1 VAHDALKT
9 WAGKWALIT
18 GASAG
23 IGLEFAKLLAAG
35 GANLVLTARRADRL
49 QNIAS
54 ELSAQYRVKVE
65 IFSADL
71 LRPEAPVEIFN
82 FTSGKNIEVEL
93 LINNAGFGAFGY
105 VHEIPVEKML
115 EMIQVNCSAVVRLTR
130 LYLPLMV
137 ARKHGD
143 VLIVASLASFQAV
156 PFSTV
161 YAATKAFDLSFAE
174 GVAEELRG
182 SGVRVCALCPGTTN
196 TEFQQVAKQPE
207 RVFRSAEP
215 AEKPARVGLEAL
227 AAGKAYVI
235 SGFMNKLMK
244 EGQRLAPRGF
254 VTRTAAKMMRPSET

>member
-1 VAHDALKT
+1 
-9 WAGKWALIT
+9 
-18 GASAG
+18 
-23 IGLEFAKLLAAG
+23 
-35 GANLVLTARRADRL
+35 
-49 QNIAS
+49 
-54 ELSAQYRVKVE
+54 
-65 IFSADL
+65 
-71 LRPEAPVEIFN
+71 
-82 FTSGKNIEVEL
+82 
-93 LINNAGFGAFGY
+93 
-105 VHEIPVEKML
+105 
-115 EMIQVNCSAVVRLTR
+115 
-130 LYLPLMV
+130 
-137 ARKHGD
+137 
-143 VLIVASLASFQAV
+143 LIVASLASFQAV

-227 AAGKAYVI
+227 AAGKPYVI

-254 VTRTAAKMMRPSET
+254 VTRTAAKMMRP